1 MQHPP
6 PSIASDK
13 STTAVQVSGYVIE
26 RQIGRGGMATVY
38 LALQESL
45 QRHVALKVIASN
57 LKGDPDFTKRFLR
70 EGRLIAKLTDPR
82 IITVFDIGID
92 EDVYYL
98 AMEYLPGGTLRDRIQ
113 AGLSLEDTLQ
123 IVKTVAGALGYA
135 HRRGIVHRDIKPQ
148 NIMFHENGD
157 PVLSDFGIAKAI
169 GGNTVMTMSG
179 MYFGTPRYMSPE
191 QIKGQTVDGRS
202 DLYSLGVLFYEMLT
216 GELPYSSDDSFALAF
231 KHVTEPIPNLPSDL
245 TIFQPLLNR
254 LLAKDLE
261 DRFPSAEQ
269 FLKEL
274 RDLELQHL
282 LTPTVTE
289 TTILPTPTFAQAN
302 TTPKRIPKRIP
313 KRRRN
318 YWTVG
323 TLLALLSLSIVAGIY
338 FFAAP
343 PWIARL
349 ENTITPSENLSEKQ
363 PSLAQEEQPDASFF
377 LKQARQFFDSGA
389 LDESLKTLAQGIN
402 AYPED
407 SELLA
412 LRDRVRDRLEQQLT
426 EANAR
431 NQEAERLLERAQ
443 RYRQQENFEA
453 ALMDIEEGLKV
464 VPQHPGLLDLRTQVL
479 QQREEGERQQA
490 QQDRQQKADRLLSQA
505 QQSKGKNDLSASEK
519 YIAEGLRLVPN
530 HAGLLALQAEM
541 EQENLADTEQR
552 LEQVQRLLQQARQ
565 LQQQKQF
572 QASLDK
578 LEQGL
583 TIVPDHGELLAL
595 EDEVK
600 TQLQTQSRIAN
611 LLEDCSEHF
620 RANRLTTGEGGN
632 ALDCYNSVLALDPG
646 NTIALAGLEN
656 MAERYANWAEQSL
669 QNGAPDETRAY
680 LARLIQVNPEF
691 PRLEQ
696 LQRRLAAIDTENPLG
711 FSGLPALNNPRNGL
725 GMPQSPVIGETQAE
739 TFWNNI
745 KDSQDIADFDQFLVL
760 FGDHPRYGLA
770 ARLKRE
776 RLRREQ
782 EAQTT
787 PSERVFLTVEADE
800 PDAQVWIDGRDYG
813 PTGQEI
819 ALPPG
824 TYNISV
830 EKEGYEEWREQIQL
844 TTGNDKTVTANLN
857 PLPPAETQAS
867 AQTSSE
873 QETASHQDTM
883 PETQTAEGSVA
894 DFGCIEGDCTNGF
907 GTYLFKNGDKF
918 TGQWKNSQIFNQG
931 IYQYHNGEKYEG
943 QFVDGKINGTG
954 TYYYNSGNRYEGTWK
969 DGIKSGTGTHYYAAR
984 GERYVGEFKDN
995 EPHGQGTYY
1004 YKDGDRYEGEWQ
1016 NGRKHGEGRY
1026 YQRNGESY
1034 TGIWENNRKVKVIS
1048 FEQTTSSPVYE

>member
-1 MQHPP
+1 
-6 PSIASDK
+6 
-13 STTAVQVSGYVIE
+13 
-26 RQIGRGGMATVY
+26 MATVY

-191 QIKGQTVDGRS
+191 QIKGQAVDGRS

-216 GELPYSSDDSFALAF
+216 GELPYRSDDSFALAF
-231 KHVTEPIPNLPSDL
+231 KHVTEPIPSLPSDL

-289 TTILPTPTFAQAN
+289 TTILPTPPTFAQPS
-302 TTPKRIPKRIP
+302 TSPKSQ
-313 KRRRN
+313 RN
-318 YWTVG
+318 YWAVG
-323 TLLALLSLSIVAGIY
+323 SFLGLLSLLIVASLYY
-338 FFAAP
+338 FLTP
-343 PWIARL
+343 GWIARL
-349 ENTITPSENLSEKQ
+349 ETNITPQDTVSEKQ
-363 PSLAQEEQPDASFF
+363 PNPVQEEQPEASFF
-377 LKQARQFFDSGA
+377 LQQARQFFDNGA

-407 SELLA
+407 SDLLA
-412 LRDRVRDRLEQQLT
+412 LRDRVRDRLEQQLN
-426 EANAR
+426 ENNAR

-443 RYRQQENFEA
+443 RYRQRGNLEA

-464 VPQHPGLLDLRTQVL
+464 VAQHPGLLDLRMQVL
-479 QQREEGERQQA
+479 QQQQEDERQQA
-490 QQDRQQKADRLLSQA
+490 HQDRQQKADRFLSQA
-505 QQSKGKNDLSASEK
+505 QRSKENNDLSASEK
-519 YIAEGLRLVPN
+519 YIAEGLRLAPK
-530 HAGLLALQAEM
+530 HAGLLALQAEI
-541 EQENLADTEQR
+541 EQENIADTEQR
-552 LEQVQRLLQQARQ
+552 LEQVQRLLQQARE

-578 LEQGL
+578 VEQGL
-583 TIVPDHGELLAL
+583 TIAPDNEAL
-595 EDEVK
+595 SALQDQVK
-600 TQLQTQSRIAN
+600 TQLETRSRITN
-611 LLEDCSEHF
+611 LLENCSEHF
-620 RANRLTTGEGGN
+620 RANRLTTGDGGN
-632 ALDCYNSVLALDPG
+632 ALDCYNSVLDLDPG

-669 QNGAPDETRAY
+669 QNGAPHETRAY

-696 LQRRLAAIDTENPLG
+696 LQRRLAAIQTENSQG
-711 FSGLPALNNPRNGL
+711 YSGLPSLNNPRDGIAA
-725 GMPQSPVIGETQAE
+725 PQTPIIGETQAA

-782 EAQTT
+782 GQTT
-787 PSERVFLTVEADE
+787 PSERVFLTIKADK
-800 PDAQVWIDGRDYG
+800 PDAHVWIDGKDYG

-824 TYNISV
+824 AYNISV

-844 TTGNDKTVTANLN
+844 ATGNDKTVMANLN
-857 PLPPAETQAS
+857 LLPPAESQAS
-867 AQTSSE
+867 AQISSE
-873 QETASHQDTM
+873 QDTSSNQGVTS
-883 PETQTAEGSVA
+883 EGQTNEGSVA
-894 DFGCIEGDCTNGF
+894 NFGCIEGDCTNGF

-995 EPHGQGTYY
+995 EPHGEGIYY
-1004 YKDGDRYEGEWQ
+1004 YKNGDRYQGQWQ
-1016 NGRKHGEGRY
+1016 NGRKHGKGKY
-1026 YQRNGESY
+1026 YQHNGESY

-1048 FEQTTSSPVYE
+1048 FEQNNRPVYE